1 MEIFANHAHVFPPS
15 HREDG
20 TVAALLALM
29 EECGIARAVCFAPF
43 YEWGLGINPN
53 RWLAE
58 QLGSHHNLVGFGAVN
73 LNSDDIEAQ
82 VDEIAALGFP
92 GIKLHPAFQKFKV
105 DGDPARRVYARA
117 EELGLFLSF
126 HTGTHWHRIRDY
138 NMLLFDEVAYSFPK
152 LRFSMEHVGG
162 YCFFSEAMAV
172 LINNKHADIC
182 NVYAGLTSVF
192 DNDANRFWY
201 LNPGRINDLL
211 HLVGAR
217 QCVFGLDFPYNG
229 TDKVKEAIAAIKAL
243 PLCEEDKAGIFG
255 GNLARVLNLTG
266 GAADGRF
273 VTPV

>member
-1 MEIFANHAHVFPPS
+1 MEIFANHAHVFPAS

-20 TVAALLALM
+20 TVDALLSLM
-29 EECGIARAVCFAPF
+29 EECGIARSVCFAPF
-43 YEWGLGINPN
+43 YEWGLGIHPN

-58 QLGSHHNLVGFGAVN
+58 QLRQHPNLVGFGVVD
-73 LNSDDIEAQ
+73 LNADNIEGQ

-105 DGDPARRVYARA
+105 DGDVAKRVYARA

-138 NMLLFDEVAYSFPK
+138 DMLLFDEVAYGFPK

-162 YCFFSEAMAV
+162 YCFFSQAMAV
-172 LINNKHADIC
+172 LINNKHPDHC

-192 DNDANRFWY
+192 DNDSNRFWY
-201 LNPGRINDLL
+201 LDPSRINDLL
-211 HLVGAR
+211 HLVGAG

-229 TDKVKEAIAAIKAL
+229 VDKVKEAIAAIQAL
-243 PLCEEDKAGIFG
+243 PLGEDDKAMIFG
-255 GNLARVLNLTG
+255 GNLARVLSGTG
-266 GAADGRF
+266 GDG
-273 VTPV
+273 